1 VSAAEGTDAGAA
13 WAQPV
18 NVGQHHR
25 LGPSRAAGYIMLNR
39 RMIFAFCQLMLQIG
53 AVH

>member
-1 VSAAEGTDAGAA
+1 MD
-13 WAQPV
+13 
-18 NVGQHHR
+18 VGRHHH
-25 LGPSRAAGYIMLNR
+25 LGPSRVAGYIMLNR